1 MSTFGDPGMSTPGV
15 TRRRFLVLSASLGQR
30 HLPRR
35 AVRRALPPAAT
46 CCYRSAARAK
56 RGAPENVGMM
66 MATAVKLLLVEDDAD
81 TADVMTRA
89 LRKAGFDVDLCIS
102 AGAALVELELSPRP
116 AAAIVDL
123 GLPDA
128 AGEIVL

>member
-1 MSTFGDPGMSTPGV
+1 
-15 TRRRFLVLSASLGQR
+15 
-30 HLPRR
+30 
-35 AVRRALPPAAT
+35 
-46 CCYRSAARAK
+46 
-56 RGAPENVGMM
+56 MM
-66 MATAVKLLLVEDDAD
+66 MATAVKLLLVEDDPD
-81 TADVMTRA
+81 SADVMTRA

-128 AGEIVL
+128 AGEIVLWRIRRDYARDVPVAVVTGSPDPLARRDLQRERPDMIFPKPVDLGALVAWLKSVT